1 MNVKLIGFISAISL
15 TLTGC
20 AALELAS
27 EPTATGPAS
36 TKIQVVAA
44 TNVWGDVAESIGGDA
59 IEVFSIIDSVSQD
72 PHSYEASAR
81 DQLAV
86 SKADLLI
93 ANGGGYDDFLD
104 VLAKAADKT
113 KIIYAVAE
121 EDKTDE
127 EHNHDHGN
135 EHVWYDFH
143 VVANFAERLS
153 EQLTEIDPNNEDLF
167 EENLILFL
175 DGIEQ
180 LEDTSSEIAGK
191 YSDAGVVS
199 SEPVADYLLLD
210 LDLDNQTPESFSDA
224 IEEELD
230 VPPAAM
236 LQVTNLL
243 KTGNVALLVVN
254 EQTGSKQVDL
264 LIEVAQANDV
274 KIVYVSELLPPEM
287 KYFDWM
293 SENLFQI
300 EAALR

>member
-1 MNVKLIGFISAISL
+1 MKLIGFISAISF

-20 AALELAS
+20 AASELAS

-104 VLAKAADKT
+104 VLAKGADKT

-180 LEDTSSEIAGK
+180 LEDTSGEIAGK

-243 KTGNVALLVVN
+243 KTGNIALLLVN

>member
-191 YSDAGVVS
+191 YFDAGVVS